1 MPGYFVTATGTDIGK
16 SVCTAGLIRAGRALG
31 LDFAGIKPVMSGYS
45 AAAAASCDA
54 AQILAAMGRPV
65 TAANIAAISPWR
77 FAAPLS
83 PDMAAQAEGRAIDFA
98 TMMAFCE
105 MALLEAPGVLL
116 IEGVGGV
123 AVPLDDRRR
132 VTDWITGLNVP
143 ALLVAGA
150 YLGTISHS
158 ITAAESLLT
167 RGIKIEAIILNEHPA
182 GPVPAAEIRDVLARH
197 LDGQHIAIIPDNA
210 EPADFTPLALRLA
223 SKF

>member
-1 MPGYFVTATGTDIGK
+1 
-16 SVCTAGLIRAGRALG
+16 
-31 LDFAGIKPVMSGYS
+31 
-45 AAAAASCDA
+45 
-54 AQILAAMGRPV
+54 
-65 TAANIAAISPWR
+65 
-77 FAAPLS
+77 
-83 PDMAAQAEGRAIDFA
+83 
-98 TMMAFCE
+98 
-105 MALLEAPGVLL
+105 
-116 IEGVGGV
+116 
-123 AVPLDDRRR
+123 
-132 VTDWITGLNVP
+132 LNVP

-150 YLGTISHS
+150 YLGTISHT